1 MTPLTLAEART
12 RIDAL
17 DEQIQRL
24 ISQRARIAQ
33 QVARIK
39 QAQGDTGD
47 HYRPSREVEVLRRA
61 IERNQGPD
69 GGPLTDEV
77 IARLMREIM
86 SACLSLESP
95 LTVAYLGPEGTY
107 TQSAALKHFGD
118 AVTAR
123 PLAAVDEI
131 FRDVESG
138 AADYG
143 VVPVENSIGGV
154 VTHTLDALVHT
165 KLRICGEVMLP
176 VHHHLLSR
184 ETSLTAVQ
192 TIYAHAQ
199 SFAQTRKWLD
209 SRMPKVDREVVASNG
224 EAARLAAEK
233 GSRVHGDCPQ
243 DSGCGTRDS
252 TAEGGIPDE
261 GRAGGGGAAAIA
273 GLPAARLYGLN
284 ILASNIEDDPGN
296 TTRFLIIGKQDPTVT
311 GSDLTSLVV
320 TAHRNQPGALFSL
333 LAPLADAQID
343 LSRIESRPVRGSPV
357 PDYYFF
363 MDLGGHVTDAPIRT
377 ALERVRANSAFF
389 KILGSYPRAVT

>member
-1 MTPLTLAEART
+1 MTPLTLAEARAQ
-12 RIDAL
+12 IDAL
-17 DEQIQRL
+17 DEHLQRL

-86 SACLSLESP
+86 SAWLSLESP

-184 ETSLTAVQ
+184 ETSLSAVQ

-209 SRMPKVDREVVASNG
+209 SRMPKGDREVVASNG
-224 EAARLAAEK
+224 EAARIAAEK
-233 GSRVHGDCPQ
+233 GG
-243 DSGCGTRDS
+243 
-252 TAEGGIPDE
+252 
-261 GRAGGGGAAAIA
+261 AAIA

-296 TTRFLIIGKQDPTVT
+296 TTRFLIIGKQDPTPT

-320 TAHRNQPGALFSL
+320 TAHRNQPGALFTL
-333 LAPLADAQID
+333 LAPLAEGQID

>member
-1 MTPLTLAEART
+1 MKTLAEAREK
-12 RIDAL
+12 IDAL
-17 DEQIQRL
+17 DQQLQRL
-24 ISQRARIAQ
+24 ISDRARVAQ
-33 QVARIK
+33 QVARLK
-39 QAQGDTGD
+39 QSQGDTGD
-47 HYRPSREVEVLRRA
+47 HYRPSREAEVLRRA
-61 IERNQGPD
+61 IERNHEPD

-118 AVTAR
+118 SVTVR

-154 VTHTLDALVHT
+154 VTHTLDALVNT
-165 KLRICGEVMLP
+165 RLRICGEVMLP

-184 ETSLTAVQ
+184 EIRLADVSTVFG
-192 TIYAHAQ
+192 HPQ

-209 SRMPKVDREVVASNG
+209 SRMPKAEREVVSSNG
-224 EAARLAAEK
+224 EAARIAAEK
-233 GSRVHGDCPQ
+233 GG
-243 DSGCGTRDS
+243 
-252 TAEGGIPDE
+252 
-261 GRAGGGGAAAIA
+261 AAIA

-284 ILASNIEDDPGN
+284 ILASNIEDEPGN
-296 TTRFLIIGKQDPTVT
+296 TTRFLIIGKQDPSTT
-311 GSDLTSLVV
+311 GADITSLVA
-320 TAHRNQPGALFSL
+320 TAQRNQPGALFSL
-333 LAPLADAQID
+333 LKPLADAQID
-343 LSRIESRPVRGSPV
+343 MTRIESRPVRGSPV

-363 MDLGGHVTDAPIRT
+363 IDFGGHASDAGIR
-377 ALERVRANSAFF
+377 AVLDQVRANAAFF
-389 KILGSYPRAVT
+389 KILGSYPRAVM

>member
-1 MTPLTLAEART
+1 MKTLSEAREK
-12 RIDAL
+12 IDAL

-24 ISQRARIAQ
+24 ISSRARIAQ
-33 QVARIK
+33 EVARIK
-39 QAQGDTGD
+39 QKQGDTGD
-47 HYRPSREVEVLRRA
+47 HYRPAREAEVLRRA
-61 IERNQGPD
+61 IERNHASD

-107 TQSAALKHFGD
+107 TQAAALKHFGD

-184 ETSLTAVQ
+184 DVALSSVG
-192 TIYAHAQ
+192 TIYAHPQ

-209 SRMPKVDREVVASNG
+209 SRLPKAEREVVSSNG
-224 EAARLAAEK
+224 EAAKIAAEK
-233 GSRVHGDCPQ
+233 GG
-243 DSGCGTRDS
+243 
-252 TAEGGIPDE
+252 
-261 GRAGGGGAAAIA
+261 AAIA

-284 ILASNIEDDPGN
+284 ILASNIEDEPGN
-296 TTRFLIIGKQDPTVT
+296 TTRFLIIGKQDPGAT
-311 GSDLTSLVV
+311 GGDITSLVA
-320 TAHRNQPGALFSL
+320 TAHRNQPGALFTL
-333 LAPLADAQID
+333 LKPLADAQID
-343 LSRIESRPVRGSPV
+343 MTRIESRPVRGSPV

-363 MDLGGHVTDAPIRT
+363 IDFGGHSSEPAVRAVLDQ
-377 ALERVRANSAFF
+377 VRANAAFF
-389 KILGSYPRAVT
+389 KILGSYPKAVM

>member
-1 MTPLTLAEART
+1 MKTLPEAREK
-12 RIDAL
+12 IDAL

-33 QVARIK
+33 EVARIK
-39 QAQGDTGD
+39 QRQGDTGD
-47 HYRPSREVEVLRRA
+47 HYRPSREAEVLRAA
-61 IERNQGPD
+61 IERNHAED

-107 TQSAALKHFGD
+107 TQAAALKHFGD

-123 PLAAVDEI
+123 PLGAVDEI

-143 VVPVENSIGGV
+143 LVPVENSIGGV

-184 ETSLTAVQ
+184 ETRLEDVQ
-192 TIYAHAQ
+192 TVYAHPQ

-209 SRMPKVDREVVASNG
+209 ARMPKAEREVVASNG
-224 EAARLAAEK
+224 EAARIASQK
-233 GSRVHGDCPQ
+233 GG
-243 DSGCGTRDS
+243 
-252 TAEGGIPDE
+252 
-261 GRAGGGGAAAIA
+261 AAIA
-273 GLPAARLYGLN
+273 GLPAARLYDLN

-296 TTRFLIIGKQDPTVT
+296 TTRFLIIGKQDPGVT
-311 GSDLTSLVV
+311 GQDITSFVA
-320 TAHRNQPGALFSL
+320 TAHRNQPGALFTL
-333 LAPLADAQID
+333 LKPLADAAID
-343 LSRIESRPVRGSPV
+343 MTRIESRPVAGSPV

-363 MDLGGHVTDAPIRT
+363 IDFGGHAHDAQIKKV
-377 ALERVRANSAFF
+377 LDEVRANAAYF
-389 KILGSYPRAVT
+389 KILGSYPRAVM

>member
-1 MTPLTLAEART
+1 MKTLAEAREM
-12 RIDAL
+12 IDAL
-17 DEQIQRL
+17 DHQLQRL
-24 ISQRARIAQ
+24 ISDRARIAQ
-33 QVARIK
+33 EVARLK
-39 QAQGDTGD
+39 QSQGDTGD
-47 HYRPSREVEVLRRA
+47 HYRPSREAEVLRRA
-61 IERNQGPD
+61 IERNHGPD

-118 AVTAR
+118 SVTVR

-184 ETSLTAVQ
+184 EAGLAAV
-192 TIYAHAQ
+192 TTVFGHPQ

-209 SRMPKVDREVVASNG
+209 SRMPKAEREVVSSNG
-224 EAARLAAEK
+224 EAARIAAEK
-233 GSRVHGDCPQ
+233 GG
-243 DSGCGTRDS
+243 
-252 TAEGGIPDE
+252 
-261 GRAGGGGAAAIA
+261 AAIA

-284 ILASNIEDDPGN
+284 ILASNIEDEPGN
-296 TTRFLIIGKQDPTVT
+296 TTRFLIIGKQDPSAT
-311 GSDLTSLVV
+311 GADITSLVA
-320 TAHRNQPGALFSL
+320 TAHRNQPGALFNL
-333 LAPLADAQID
+333 LKPLADAQID
-343 LSRIESRPVRGSPV
+343 MTRIESRPVRGSPV

-363 MDLGGHVTDAPIRT
+363 IDFGGHASETRLHDVLDQ
-377 ALERVRANSAFF
+377 VRANAAFF
-389 KILGSYPRAVT
+389 KILGSYPRAVI

>member
-1 MTPLTLAEART
+1 MKTVSEAREK
-12 RIDAL
+12 IDAL
-17 DEQIQRL
+17 DVQIQQL
-24 ISQRARIAQ
+24 ISRRARIAQ
-33 QVARIK
+33 EVAKLK
-39 QAQGDTGD
+39 QGQGDTGD
-47 HYRPSREVEVLRRA
+47 HYRPSREAEVLRRA
-61 IERNQGPD
+61 IERNHGPE

-77 IARLMREIM
+77 MARLMREIM

-118 AVTAR
+118 SVTAR

-165 KLRICGEVMLP
+165 RLRICGEVMLP

-184 ETSLTAVQ
+184 ETSLGAVG
-192 TIYAHAQ
+192 TVYAHAQ

-209 SRMPKVDREVVASNG
+209 TRMPRAEREVVSSNG
-224 EAARLAAEK
+224 EAARIAAD
-233 GSRVHGDCPQ
+233 HG
-243 DSGCGTRDS
+243 G
-252 TAEGGIPDE
+252 
-261 GRAGGGGAAAIA
+261 AAIA

-296 TTRFLIIGKQDPTVT
+296 TTRFLVIGKQDPSAT
-311 GSDLTSLVV
+311 GADITSLVA

-333 LAPLADAQID
+333 LKPLADSQVD
-343 LSRIESRPVRGSPV
+343 MTRIESRPVRGSAV

-363 MDLGGHVTDAPIRT
+363 IDFGGHASDAAIRT
-377 ALERVRANSAFF
+377 VLDQVRANAAFF
-389 KILGSYPRAVT
+389 KILGSYPRAVM

>member
-1 MTPLTLAEART
+1 MKTLAEARDA
-12 RIDAL
+12 IDAL
-17 DEQIQRL
+17 DQQIQGL

-33 QVARIK
+33 DVARIK
-39 QAQGDTGD
+39 QRQGDIGD
-47 HYRPSREVEVLRRA
+47 HYRPAREAEVLRRA
-61 IERNQGPD
+61 MQRNRDAG

-107 TQSAALKHFGD
+107 TQAAALKHFGD

-123 PLAAVDEI
+123 PLTAVDEI

-154 VTHTLDALVHT
+154 VTHTLDALVMT
-165 KLRICGEVMLP
+165 SLRICGEVTLP

-184 ETSLTAVQ
+184 DTALTSIQ
-192 TIYAHAQ
+192 TVYAHPQ

-209 SRMPKVDREVVASNG
+209 TRLPRAEREVVSSNG
-224 EAARLAAEK
+224 EAAKIVLER
-233 GSRVHGDCPQ
+233 
-243 DSGCGTRDS
+243 
-252 TAEGGIPDE
+252 GG
-261 GRAGGGGAAAIA
+261 AAIA

-296 TTRFLIIGKQDPTVT
+296 TTRFLIIGKQDPAAT
-311 GSDLTSLVV
+311 GADLTSLVA
-320 TAHRNQPGALFSL
+320 TAHRNQPGALFRL
-333 LAPLADAQID
+333 LQPLADSQID
-343 LSRIESRPVRGSPV
+343 MTRIESRPVRGSPV

-363 MDLGGHVTDAPIRT
+363 IDFGGHASQADIR
-377 ALERVRANSAFF
+377 AVLEKVRSNAAFF
-389 KILGSYPRAVT
+389 KILGSYPRAVL

>member
-1 MTPLTLAEART
+1 MTPLTLPEART
-12 RIDAL
+12 QIDAL

-24 ISQRARIAQ
+24 ISDRARIAQ
-33 QVARIK
+33 EVARIK
-39 QAQGDTGD
+39 QRQGDTGD
-47 HYRPSREVEVLRRA
+47 HYRPSREAEVLRRA
-61 IERNQGPD
+61 IERNQASD
-69 GGPLTDEV
+69 GGPLTDEA

-184 ETSLTAVQ
+184 DAALGALRTV
-192 TIYAHAQ
+192 YAHPQ

-209 SRMPKVDREVVASNG
+209 SRLPRAEREVVSSNG
-224 EAARLAAEK
+224 EAARIAAEK
-233 GSRVHGDCPQ
+233 GG
-243 DSGCGTRDS
+243 
-252 TAEGGIPDE
+252 
-261 GRAGGGGAAAIA
+261 AAIA
-273 GLPAARLYGLN
+273 GLPAAKLYGLN
-284 ILASNIEDDPGN
+284 ILASNIEDEPGN
-296 TTRFLIIGKQDPTVT
+296 TTRFLIIGKHDPSAT
-311 GSDLTSLVV
+311 GTDLTSIVA
-320 TAHRNQPGALFSL
+320 TAHRNQPGALFTL
-333 LAPLADAQID
+333 LKPIADARVD
-343 LSRIESRPVRGSPV
+343 MTRIESRPVRGSPV

-363 MDLGGHVTDAPIRT
+363 IDLGGHSSDADLR
-377 ALERVRANSAFF
+377 AVLDQVRGNAAFF
-389 KILGSYPRAVT
+389 KILGSYPKAVM

>member
-1 MTPLTLAEART
+1 MTPPLTLAEART
-12 RIDAL
+12 QIDGL

-47 HYRPSREVEVLRRA
+47 HYRPSREAEVLRRA
-61 IERNQGPD
+61 IERNQGPG

-77 IARLMREIM
+77 VARLMREIM

-123 PLAAVDEI
+123 PLPAVDDI

-184 ETSLTAVQ
+184 EASLADVRTV
-192 TIYAHAQ
+192 YAHPQ

-209 SRMPKVDREVVASNG
+209 SRLTKAEREVVASNG
-224 EAARLAAEK
+224 EAARIAAEK
-233 GSRVHGDCPQ
+233 GG
-243 DSGCGTRDS
+243 
-252 TAEGGIPDE
+252 
-261 GRAGGGGAAAIA
+261 AAIA

-296 TTRFLIIGKQDPTVT
+296 TTRFLIIGKQDPTAT
-311 GSDLTSLVV
+311 GADLTSLVV
-320 TAHRNQPGALFSL
+320 TAHRNQPGALFTL
-333 LAPLADAQID
+333 LAPLAEGQID

-357 PDYYFF
+357 PDFYFF
-363 MDLGGHVTDAPIRT
+363 MDLGGHVSEPAIRA
-377 ALERVRANSAFF
+377 ALDRVRANAAFF
-389 KILGSYPRAVT
+389 KILGSYPKAVM

>member
-1 MTPLTLAEART
+1 MPELSLQEARVK
-12 RIDAL
+12 IDAL
-17 DEQIQRL
+17 DDQIQRL
-24 ISQRARIAQ
+24 ISARARVAQ
-33 QVARIK
+33 EVARIK
-39 QAQGDTGD
+39 QRQGDTGD
-47 HYRPSREVEVLRRA
+47 HYRPSREAEVLRRA
-61 IERNQGPD
+61 IERNSGAD

-107 TQSAALKHFGD
+107 TQAAALKHFGD
-118 AVTAR
+118 SVTAR
-123 PLAAVDEI
+123 PLGAVDEI

-184 ETSLTAVQ
+184 ETSLAAVS
-192 TIYAHAQ
+192 TVFAHPQ

-209 SRMPKVDREVVASNG
+209 ARMAGAQREVVSSNG
-224 EAARLAAEK
+224 EAARIAAEK
-233 GSRVHGDCPQ
+233 GG
-243 DSGCGTRDS
+243 
-252 TAEGGIPDE
+252 
-261 GRAGGGGAAAIA
+261 AAIA

-296 TTRFLIIGKQDPTVT
+296 TTRFLIIGKQDPSAT
-311 GSDLTSLVV
+311 GSDITSLVA
-320 TAHRNQPGALFSL
+320 TAHRNQPGALFTL
-333 LAPLADAQID
+333 LKPLADAQID
-343 LSRIESRPVRGSPV
+343 MTRIESRPVRGSPV

-363 MDLGGHVTDAPIRT
+363 IDFGGHAHDEKLRT
-377 ALERVRANSAFF
+377 VIDQVRANAAFF
-389 KILGSYPRAVT
+389 KVLGSYPKAVI